1 MLPREDEV
9 PLEHMRDHAIEASDM
24 VKDKNR
30 EDLDL
35 DRRLN
40 LSLVRLVEIIGEA
53 ANRVARQTQEAH
65 PSIPCFAPCPVYVP
79 FRSSIAH
86 SNDETYP

>member
-9 PLEHMRDHAIEASDM
+9 RLEHMRDHAIEAIDM

-53 ANRVARQTQEAH
+53 ANRVPRQTQEAH
-65 PSIPCFAPCPVYVP
+65 PSIPWTQIVGLRNRLVHGY
-79 FRSSIAH
+79 S
-86 SNDETYP
+86 